1 MKKNNLKIIMISL
14 NTNIYTQIKVQIF
27 VLNLIVF

>member
-27 VLNLIVF
+27 VLNVF

>member
-27 VLNLIVF
+27 ILNLIVF